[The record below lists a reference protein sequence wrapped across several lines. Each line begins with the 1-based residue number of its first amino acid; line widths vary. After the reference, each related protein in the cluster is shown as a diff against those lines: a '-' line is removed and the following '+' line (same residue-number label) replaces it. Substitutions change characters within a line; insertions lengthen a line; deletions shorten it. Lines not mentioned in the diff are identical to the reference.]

1 MMIVMMMMMRETVN
15 LDGLIRR
22 GPKHFS
28 TRTGDGDDGDNC
40 DNDDDEHMGEFIMLL
55 VDDVNAD
62 YGHDDENDWLA
73 SWQTHWS
80 GWPSG
85 ASTDRFI
92 DWTPFLLLGVV

>member
-1 MMIVMMMMMRETVN
+1 MMIVLMMMMMIRETAN

-28 TRTGDGDDGDNC
+28 TRTGDGDDGDN
-40 DNDDDEHMGEFIMLL
+40 DDDEHMGEFIMLL

-62 YGHDDENDWLA
+62 YGLDDENDWLA